1 MNNGYEKKQL
11 IAGVFD
17 RAAVGYGQLRY
28 VLPFGQ
34 RLVELAQIPVGAN
47 VLDVATGRGAV
58 LFPAAERVWP
68 QGQVIG
74 VDLSPIMILQTRLE
88 ARRRGFTNI
97 GLYPMDAE
105 HLDLPDASF
114 DYVLCGFGL
123 FFFPHPGRALSEFRR
138 VLKPGGRL
146 ALTIWG
152 AEDTRWRWYNQLTAA
167 YRAEVKLKNQRLNTR
182 DDLELLLQQANFSD
196 IQITTEAADIPFAD
210 EAEWWAGQWAISD
223 RAGLERLEPAAL
235 NQLVGKAFEK
245 LQTLKQP
252 DGFHYLYQVHFGL
265 ATKD

>member
-17 RAAVGYGQLRY
+17 RAAAGYGQLRY

-34 RLVELAQIPVGAN
+34 RLVELAHIPVGAH

-58 LFPAAERVWP
+58 LFPAAECVGS

-74 VDLSPIMILQTRLE
+74 IDLSPIMVLQTRLE
-88 ARRRGFTNI
+88 ARRRGLKNV

-105 HLDLPDASF
+105 NLDFPPASF
-114 DYVLCGFGL
+114 DYVMCGFGL
-123 FFFPHPGRALSEFRR
+123 FFFPQPEQALSEFRR

-152 AEDTRWRWYNQLTAA
+152 AEDGRWGWYDELTAA
-167 YRAEVKLKNQRLNTR
+167 YGAEVKLKNQMFNTP
-182 DDLELLLQQANFSD
+182 DDLKLILRRAGFSD
-196 IQITTEAADIPFAD
+196 IQIVTEAADIPFTD
-210 EAEWWAGQWAISD
+210 EAEWWAGQWAISG
-223 RAGLERLEPAAL
+223 RAGLERLKPTAL
-235 NQLVGKAFEK
+235 NQLVGQAFEK
-245 LQTLKQP
+245 LQRLKQA

-265 ATKD
+265 ATKG